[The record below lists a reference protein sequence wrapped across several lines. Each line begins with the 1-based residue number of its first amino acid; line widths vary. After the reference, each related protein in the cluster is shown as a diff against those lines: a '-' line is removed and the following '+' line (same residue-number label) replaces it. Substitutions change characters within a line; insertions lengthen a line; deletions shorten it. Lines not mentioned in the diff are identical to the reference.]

1 MRSNRAGRRQLLMAG
16 VAMAANTGV
25 LRGAAAQSFP
35 SRPITMLLPLA
46 VGSAGDVALRLVG
59 QNMAE
64 SMKQPVVIENL
75 PGAAGLLG
83 TEKMVRAAP
92 DGYMVGGLGDSILN
106 FAANLS
112 PKLNF
117 DPVDGVQPVALVA
130 TIPWVLAAHPGFPA
144 RNLAGFVAAARAEP
158 GKINYASTGMGS
170 ASHIGMEMLASQAG
184 IRLNHVPYRGAT
196 PAVNDVVAGQVPLVF
211 SAVSV
216 VLPFI
221 RSGRLVAYG
230 VPASVRSPLL
240 PEAPT
245 FTEAGLPGF
254 DFVTWVALFVPKGTP
269 RPIVDQLNAETSRAI
284 ADPEIRDKLVA
295 MGLEPKRSTPEE
307 LGEMVRTGH
316 ARAAR
321 IIRDANI
328 KAE

>member
-1 MRSNRAGRRQLLMAG
+1 MRSNRAQRRQLLMAG

-59 QNMAE
+59 QKMAE

-112 PKLNF
+112 PKLTF

-230 VPASVRSPLL
+230 VPANVRSPLL

-245 FTEAGLPGF
+245 FAEAGLPGF

>member
-1 MRSNRAGRRQLLMAG
+1 MQSARTGRRRLLMAG
-16 VAMAANTGV
+16 VAMATGPAA
-25 LRGAAAQSFP
+25 LRGATAQAFP
-35 SRPITMLLPLA
+35 SRPVTMLLPLA
-46 VGSAGDVALRLVG
+46 AGSAGDVALRLVG
-59 QNMAE
+59 QKMAE

-92 DGYMVGGLGDSILN
+92 DGYLVGGLGDSILN
-106 FAANLS
+106 FAANLA
-112 PKLNF
+112 PKLSF

-130 TIPWVLAAHPGFPA
+130 TIPWVLAANPSSAP
-144 RNLAGFVAAARAEP
+144 RNLAAFVAAARAEP
-158 GKINYASTGMGS
+158 GKFNYASTGMGS
-170 ASHIGMEMLASQAG
+170 ASHIGMEMLAAQAG
-184 IRLNHVPYRGAT
+184 LRLNHVPYRGAT

-221 RSGRLVAYG
+221 KAGRLVAYG
-230 VPASVRSPLL
+230 VPAAVRSPLL
-240 PEAPT
+240 PDAPT
-245 FTEAGLPGF
+245 FAEAGLPGF

-284 ADPEIRDKLVA
+284 ADPEVRDKLLA
-295 MGLEPKRSTPEE
+295 MGLEPRRSTPEE
-307 LGEMVRTGH
+307 LGEMVRQGH

-321 IIRDANI
+321 IIREANI